1 MNTAEDLTTAT
12 NKLAMLTNDLCFKY
26 VFSKKHILEDFINSF
41 FEYINSLDEFQF
53 TEITPENYIMP
64 DNKELS
70 LYFGDIVSTSKQDT
84 LISLEMYKDPFD
96 IEGYIKSK
104 AYMCRLFDQNIK
116 KNDYK
121 KAKRV
126 FSINLI
132 KGNFKRANNDLV
144 NEYTFSNKINH
155 KDIDNGFTIMYLIR
169 FDKVKNI
176 PYNEDEQRFITWLR
190 LINAKDLAEIKQ
202 YIRKDDEI
210 MSEIEK
216 FVADWNR
223 KSAKNGLEKY
233 IEETAQKAKKDG
245 IYEGIS
251 QGISEGISQGILQT
265 AKNLL
270 SLNISINDIKK
281 ATGLSE
287 KELKNL
293 KEQIN

>member
-12 NKLAMLTNDLCFKY
+12 NNLAMLTNDLCFKY

-53 TEITPENYIMP
+53 TEITPESYIMP

-84 LISLEMYKDPFD
+84 LMSLEMYKDPFS
-96 IEGYIKSK
+96 IESYIKSK

-121 KAKRV
+121 NAKKV

-190 LINAKDLAEIKQ
+190 LINAEDLAEIKQ

-233 IEETAQKAKKDG
+233 IAEVEQKAAQKAAKQAKKN
-245 IYEGIS
+245 
-251 QGISEGISQGILQT
+251 GISEGILQT

-287 KELKNL
+287 NELRNL
-293 KEQIN
+293 KKQIN

>member
-1 MNTAEDLTTAT
+1 
-12 NKLAMLTNDLCFKY
+12 
-26 VFSKKHILEDFINSF
+26 
-41 FEYINSLDEFQF
+41 
-53 TEITPENYIMP
+53 
-64 DNKELS
+64 
-70 LYFGDIVSTSKQDT
+70 
-84 LISLEMYKDPFD
+84 
-96 IEGYIKSK
+96 
-104 AYMCRLFDQNIK
+104 
-116 KNDYK
+116 
-121 KAKRV
+121 
-126 FSINLI
+126 
-132 KGNFKRANNDLV
+132 
-144 NEYTFSNKINH
+144 
-155 KDIDNGFTIMYLIR
+155 
-169 FDKVKNI
+169 
-176 PYNEDEQRFITWLR
+176 
-190 LINAKDLAEIKQ
+190 
-202 YIRKDDEI
+202 

>member
-41 FEYINSLDEFQF
+41 FEYINSLEKFQF
-53 TEITPENYIMP
+53 TEITPESYIMP

-84 LISLEMYKDPFD
+84 LISLEMYKDPFS
-96 IEGYIKSK
+96 IESYIKSK

-121 KAKRV
+121 NAKKV

-132 KGNFKRANNDLV
+132 QGNFRRMN
-144 NEYTFSNKINH
+144 NKIVNKYYFGNEESH
-155 KDIDNGFTIMYLIR
+155 KSINNGFTIMYLIR

-190 LINAKDLAEIKQ
+190 LINANDLAEIKQ

-233 IEETAQKAKKDG
+233 IAEEKAAEEAAEKAEQK
-245 IYEGIS
+245 
-251 QGISEGISQGILQT
+251 GISQGILQT